1 LRQVIES
8 EEKKKVIEE
17 IINEA
22 KNSKSIAVV
31 GIGGV
36 PAKQFQSIRK
46 SLRGKAKIKVAKKTL
61 IKKALDQSNLPSIE
75 GLEEHSEGPIAIIFS
90 NESSFKLYKE
100 IQNSRM
106 RAPARGGEIAQEDI
120 LVPAKATNLKP
131 GPVVGELQKAGI
143 PAAIDQGKVVIK
155 KDTLLVKKGEKISR
169 EKALAL
175 AKLEILPLEIGLDF
189 RAAWEDGI
197 VFHKD
202 VLAVPPEQQI
212 AQMREA
218 YTRALALA
226 VAIEYPTKESIPL
239 LLSKAYN
246 NAKALSIAIE
256 FPTKENIKE
265 LLALGK
271 AQAEAISKIVEEK
284 KE

>member
-1 LRQVIES
+1 MRQLIQD
-8 EEKKKVIEE
+8 EEKKK
-17 IINEA
+17 IIDDLLTNIKGA
-22 KNSKSIAVV
+22 KSIAIV
-31 GIGGV
+31 GIQGV
-36 PAKQFQSIRK
+36 PAKQFQSIRRN
-46 SLRGKAKIKVAKKTL
+46 LRGKARIKVAKKTL
-61 IKKALDQSNLPSIE
+61 LKKALDQSNLQNI
-75 GLEEHSEGPIAIIFS
+75 GDLEKHSEGPIAIIFS
-90 NESSFKLYKE
+90 NESSFKLFRE
-100 IQNSRM
+100 IQGSRM
-106 RAPARGGEIAQEDI
+106 RAPARGGETAQEDI

-197 VFHKD
+197 VFNRE
-202 VLAVPPEQQI
+202 VLSVPPEEQI
-212 AQMREA
+212 EQMRLG
-218 YTRALALA
+218 YINALSLA
-226 VAIEYPTKESIPL
+226 VAIQYPTKESLPI

-246 NAKALSIAIE
+246 NAKSLSIAIE
-256 FPTKENIKE
+256 YPNKENIKE

-271 AQAEAISKIVEEK
+271 IKADTLNRIIEEK

>member
-1 LRQVIES
+1 MRETIVS
-8 EEKKKVIEE
+8 EEKKKAMDDLLVDLKG
-17 IINEA
+17 A
-22 KNSKSIAVV
+22 KSVAVV
-31 GIGGV
+31 GIQGV

-46 SLRGKAKIKVAKKTL
+46 NLRGKAKIKVAKKTL
-61 IKKALDQSNLPSIE
+61 LKKVLDQSGLENIT
-75 GLEEHSEGPIAIIFS
+75 GLEEHSEGPIAVIFS
-90 NESSFKLYKE
+90 NESSFKLFKE
-100 IQNSRM
+100 IQNSRI
-106 RAPARGGEIAQEDI
+106 RAPARGGETAQEDI

-155 KDTLLVKKGEKISR
+155 KDTVVVKKGEKISR

-197 VFHKD
+197 VFHRD
-202 VLAVPPEQQI
+202 VLAVPPEEQI
-212 AQMREA
+212 SQMRQA
-218 YTRALALA
+218 YLRALSLA
-226 VAIEYPTKESIPL
+226 VAIEYPTKESMPL

-256 FPTKENIKE
+256 FPTKENIKD

-271 AQAEAISKIVEEK
+271 IQAETLNKLIEEK

>member
-1 LRQVIES
+1 MRETIVS
-8 EEKKKVIEE
+8 EEKKKAMDDLMVDLKG
-17 IINEA
+17 A
-22 KNSKSIAVV
+22 KSVAVV
-31 GIGGV
+31 GIQGV

-46 SLRGKAKIKVAKKTL
+46 NLRGKAKIKVAKKTL
-61 IKKALDQSNLPSIE
+61 LKKVLDKSNLENIT
-75 GLEEHSEGPIAIIFS
+75 GLEEHSEGPIAVIFS

-100 IQNSRM
+100 IQNSRI
-106 RAPARGGEIAQEDI
+106 RAPARGGETAQEDI
-120 LVPAKATNLKP
+120 VVPAKATNLKP

-155 KDTLLVKKGEKISR
+155 KDTVVVKRGEKISR

-202 VLAVPPEQQI
+202 VLAVPPEEQI
-212 AQMREA
+212 SQMRQA
-218 YTRALALA
+218 YLRALSLA
-226 VAIEYPTKESIPL
+226 VAIEYPTKESMPI
-239 LLSKAYN
+239 LLSKAFN
-246 NAKALSIAIE
+246 NAKSLSIAIE

-271 AQAEAISKIVEEK
+271 IQAEALNKLIEEK